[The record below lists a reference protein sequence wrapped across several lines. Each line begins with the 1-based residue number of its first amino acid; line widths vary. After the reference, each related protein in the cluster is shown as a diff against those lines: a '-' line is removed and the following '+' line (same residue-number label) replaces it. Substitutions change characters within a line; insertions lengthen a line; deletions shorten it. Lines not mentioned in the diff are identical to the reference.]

1 MKAFDTISGAPQPSP
16 LSGLELLSY
25 AVILVDAELAIR
37 HANPAAENLF
47 AISRRNLQGMPL
59 VRLLGR
65 LPELEPA
72 LRTALDNNWSYSAH
86 NLECTTGDNVVHH
99 IDCTVSPINV
109 GSARLLRGLFNRGP
123 IPVGGDNS
131 TILQTRYTTRFP
143 MGLVRVLP
151 SYRQIIEVGSW
162 DRMQSIT
169 ATGQSGHPFSPNYDD
184 QMVMW
189 REGAY
194 HLMPWS
200 RAAVEKA
207 AVNKLILKPGK
218 SAA

>member
-72 LRTALDNNWSYSAH
+72 LRTALDNNWSYSAKCSDPC
-86 NLECTTGDNVVHH
+86 CTSCAMHRR
-99 IDCTVSPINV
+99 IWIAS
-109 GSARLLRGLFNRGP
+109 
-123 IPVGGDNS
+123 
-131 TILQTRYTTRFP
+131 
-143 MGLVRVLP
+143 
-151 SYRQIIEVGSW
+151 
-162 DRMQSIT
+162 
-169 ATGQSGHPFSPNYDD
+169 
-184 QMVMW
+184 
-189 REGAY
+189 
-194 HLMPWS
+194 LM
-200 RAAVEKA
+200 R
-207 AVNKLILKPGK
+207 
-218 SAA
+218 